1 LNLHWSRIALNC
13 RDQRTT
19 EEFYQ
24 KWIGFER
31 AEQYRSARNR
41 PCSLAREMPTLNF
54 STLPQTHSRRLRST
68 DLRIGDR
75 QTCGFSNRR
84 PGYVLRPDRRRGS
97 DFPGPAQLR
106 SFYPRM
112 AQRVV
117 DRSDGVIVEVSQGYR
132 DESPTENAVPA

>member
-31 AEQYRSARNR
+31 ARAVPLGEEQTVFPRQGDAYLELFHVAADT
-41 PCSLAREMPTLNF
+41 LTAPTVDG
-54 STLPQTHSRRLRST
+54 PQ
-68 DLRIGDR
+68 
-75 QTCGFSNRR
+75 N
-84 PGYVLRPDRRRGS
+84 RGS
-97 DFPGPAQLR
+97 SDMWLFKPMTWIRSSPGSATRFRFPGPAQLR

-117 DRSDGVIVEVSQGYR
+117 DRSRWNNRGGEPGIS
-132 DESPTENAVPA
+132 